1 MNNAYYNMKR
11 ISTLSFILLSIPVFG
26 QNVNLNS
33 GFGNGG
39 IVITPNTTEINSIA
53 VDPDGNIFSAGY
65 SIESG
70 GSGIY
75 RLTVTKHT
83 ANGAVAANFGTNGI
97 VTTPIDYSEFPLD
110 IKLQADGKILVSGSV
125 YLGPSQSGPGDYNS
139 FVARFNPN
147 GNLDSSFAI
156 NGVFRLAH
164 SDSHIVSMMIL
175 DDGSVLLAGN
185 SYGMGTISRI
195 DSNGVLDSS
204 FGNNGSVFL
213 SDTSYTLILWEAI
226 LLSDQSVI
234 CVGYDGNDFD
244 NSKLTYCKID
254 LNGDF
259 VPGFGQ
265 NGKVIMDLHN
275 TLPSITEFLSGAK
288 ETADGKIILS
298 GYSTTSLIL
307 KINPDGSL
315 DSLFGTNGILNH
327 SYPFAD
333 LELQADGKFLIGGS
347 QEISEYNYGFSITRL
362 NADGSLD
369 NSFNGTGTFTTDIS
383 TGNDYLQTMK
393 LAGTGQ
399 ILVAGSSRL
408 LSPDADF
415 MLANLDISQSLS
427 VQTTD
432 SEEISVYPNP
442 FSSELTIK
450 IENTGITE
458 IRLVDELGRM
468 ITSLVPETLNTLN
481 LASLANGI
489 YHLLFVDQSGEITTE
504 KVIKH

>member
-1 MNNAYYNMKR
+1 MKR

-26 QNVNLNS
+26 QNVNLDSN
-33 GFGNGG
+33 FGNGG

-75 RLTVTKHT
+75 RLTITKHT
-83 ANGAVAANFGTNGI
+83 NTGAIAANFGTNGI
-97 VTTPIDYSEFPLD
+97 VSTPIDYSEFPLD

-139 FVARFNPN
+139 FVARFNTN
-147 GNLDSSFAI
+147 GDLDSSFAI
-156 NGVFRLAH
+156 NGVFRLPH
-164 SDSHIVSMMIL
+164 SDSHIVSMIIL
-175 DDGSVLLAGN
+175 GDGSVLLAGN
-185 SYGMGTISRI
+185 SYGTGTISRI
-195 DSNGVLDSS
+195 DPNGVLDSS
-204 FGNNGSVFL
+204 FGTNGSVFL
-213 SDTSYTLILWEAI
+213 SDASYTMILWEAI
-226 LLSDQSVI
+226 LLSDQLVI
-234 CVGYDGNDFD
+234 CVGYDGNDFN

-275 TLPSITEFLSGAK
+275 TFPSVTEFLSGAK
-288 ETADGKIILS
+288 ETDNGKIILS
-298 GYSTTSLIL
+298 GYSATSLII

-315 DSLFGTNGILNH
+315 DNSFGTNGILNH

-393 LAGTGQ
+393 LSGTGQ

-408 LSPDADF
+408 LSADADF
-415 MLANLDISQSLS
+415 MLVNLDISQSLS
-427 VQTTD
+427 VETANLKG
-432 SEEISVYPNP
+432 ISIYPNP
-442 FSSELTIK
+442 FSDELTISS
-450 IENTGITE
+450 EDESITE
-458 IRLVDELGRM
+458 IQLRDASGRLIESYPASET
-468 ITSLVPETLNTLN
+468 TSLSLGH
-481 LASLANGI
+481 LASGVYQLIFLGNQRENTCRR
-489 YHLLFVDQSGEITTE
+489 L
-504 KVIKH
+504 IKH